1 VNFYLKDDKDVAEWL
16 PINPDSEDLF
26 AAVGDGIILCKLI
39 NLANP
44 GTIDP
49 RAINVKKPLN
59 IFNKDINL
67 NLAIQSA
74 KSIGCV
80 VVNIKPNLITDKREH
95 IILGLTW

>member
-1 VNFYLKDDKDVAEWL
+1 
-16 PINPDSEDLF
+16 LF
-26 AAVGDGIILCKLI
+26 TAVGDGIILCKLI

-44 GTIDP
+44 GTIDT